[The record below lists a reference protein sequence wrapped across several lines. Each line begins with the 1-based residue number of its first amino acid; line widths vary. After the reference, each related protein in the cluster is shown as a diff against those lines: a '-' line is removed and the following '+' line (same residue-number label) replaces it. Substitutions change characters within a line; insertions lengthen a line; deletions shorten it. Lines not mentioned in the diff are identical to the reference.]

1 MTFNKNTSLFSIFAK
16 IIKIMTNIEISIE
29 RTNSPSVLKFVNPK
43 ITTIGSYEYQNIDDA
58 KNSPIAQKLFHFPF
72 IKSVLISQNYI
83 ALEKHAN
90 IEWFDVHDDLK
101 SLIKTYVKNNN
112 SFIMEQNTKKIP
124 VEIYSEVTPNPSVLK
139 FVANKMLTNVDAE
152 LKNIDEA
159 TKAPIALELF
169 KFPFVKEVYISDN
182 YISITKY
189 ENADWNEIMIEIK
202 DFIKNYISDG
212 KKIIDNDY
220 QLPNQLKKESSIGSL
235 DDISKQI
242 IQILDEYV
250 RPAVAGDGGNI
261 QFVSYEEDTQN
272 VNVILQGACSGCPS
286 STMTLKNGIENILK
300 QLIPNK
306 INNVTAING

>member
-1 MTFNKNTSLFSIFAK
+1 
-16 IIKIMTNIEISIE
+16 MTNIEISIE

-101 SLIKTYVKNNN
+101 SLIKTFVKNND

>member
-1 MTFNKNTSLFSIFAK
+1 MS
-16 IIKIMTNIEISIE
+16 NIEISIE
-29 RTNSPSVLKFVNPK
+29 RTNSPSVLKFINPK

-58 KNSPIAQKLFHFPF
+58 KSSPIAQKLFHFPF

-101 SLIKTYVKNNN
+101 SLIKTFVKNND
-112 SFIMEQNTKKIP
+112 SFIMEQTTKKIP

-139 FVANKMLTNVDAE
+139 FVANKMLTKVDAE

-189 ENADWNEIMIEIK
+189 DNADWNEIMIEIK

-212 KKIIDNDY
+212 KKIIDSDY
-220 QLPNQLKKESSIGSL
+220 QLPNQLKKESNIESL

-286 STMTLKNGIENILK
+286 STKTLKNGIENILK